1 LVIALLALKR
11 TVLLGFSSALKAA
24 LVSLL
29 IIIMRISLA
38 AKLLSYETLAIN
50 MDTLVLAN
58 RVKCVV
64 ARVLAINAYN

>member
-1 LVIALLALKR
+1 MIALLALRR

-29 IIIMRISLA
+29 VTVMRISLA
-38 AKLLSYETLAIN
+38 AKLLSYKALAIDI
-50 MDTLVLAN
+50 DTLVLAN

-64 ARVLAINAYN
+64 TRVLAINAYN